1 MKWLQRRQSI
11 IATHGQRRR
20 KPLFPSVI
28 FAFPSLALKHM
39 LLCLLQNRLWNN
51 LVLCRCKANSWHFGL
66 GVTAN
71 ELPQGLSEN
80 TFSIMSPS
88 QTKRKGLKL
97 WGAHGIIYHKTWLS
111 FLCVYPENRTK
122 DWLHFKVLPW
132 CQLTP
137 PPLTSWQSKPCRFHA
152 KWRLGWPGLPPVSSL
167 WILLSSVSFSIPLQI
182 SGIFCVCHH
191 IKGDL
196 NIECK
201 KNKIRKGKSGSWG
214 TRSHEGSA
222 FCV

>member
-1 MKWLQRRQSI
+1 
-11 IATHGQRRR
+11 
-20 KPLFPSVI
+20 
-28 FAFPSLALKHM
+28 M

-88 QTKRKGLKL
+88 QTKRKGLEL
-97 WGAHGIIYHKTWLS
+97 WGAHGIIYHKTWLP